1 MICQKCKAAA
11 ASVCIT
17 QIVDFQKTDI
27 YLCQK
32 CANESGAVELQT
44 ALNMFD
50 VMPGH
55 LVFGPNYRRYA
66 AQSGNESCPECGITF
81 AEIQKSGKLGCANCY
96 NVFRAKLRPFIT
108 RIHRSA
114 QHRGKNPSNAR
125 LRQAGPDGAEG
136 ANVSGNGS
144 SDPGADAG
152 AGDVASAN
160 AGTGAGAGVNTV
172 SNGSGGGEANNKAPY
187 FSGAAPV
194 TNAAERLE
202 KLKAALKEAIGN
214 EEYEKAAELR
224 DQIKAA
230 ENRGAD

>member
-17 QIVDFQKTDI
+17 QIVDLQKTDI

-32 CANESGAVELQT
+32 CANESGAVELQA

-50 VMPGH
+50 AVPGH

-66 AQSGNESCPECGITF
+66 AQAGNESCPECGITF
-81 AEIQKSGKLGCANCY
+81 ADIQKSGKLGCANCY
-96 NVFRAKLRPFIT
+96 NVFRTKLRPFIT

-114 QHRGKNPSNAR
+114 QHRGKRPSNAR
-125 LRQAGPDGAEG
+125 FPQTGQVGA
-136 ANVSGNGS
+136 
-144 SDPGADAG
+144 ADV
-152 AGDVASAN
+152 DESAI
-160 AGTGAGAGVNTV
+160 TGAGATTSVTD
-172 SNGSGGGEANNKAPY
+172 GGEVKNKAPY
-187 FSGAAPV
+187 FSGAASKS
-194 TNAAERLE
+194 NATERLT
-202 KLKAALKEAIGN
+202 KLKTELTEAISN

-230 ENRGAD
+230 EKAMEIENK